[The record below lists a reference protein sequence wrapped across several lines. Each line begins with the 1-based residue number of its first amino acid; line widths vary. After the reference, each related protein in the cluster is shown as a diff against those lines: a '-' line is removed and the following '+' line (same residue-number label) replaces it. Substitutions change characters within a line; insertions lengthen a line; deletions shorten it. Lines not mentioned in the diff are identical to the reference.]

1 VYILSFIIVVK
12 SMTCGGEG
20 IIPAHSAE
28 ESFHHGGKGM
38 MDGAGD
44 WIHPYVSQEA
54 ELRQEVRSY
63 HSKAHS

>member
-1 VYILSFIIVVK
+1 
-12 SMTCGGEG
+12 MTCGGEG